1 MPPKS
6 KFTRDEI
13 ISAAIQLVREQGMEA
28 ITARELGARLGSSA
42 RPIFTVFRNM
52 EEVNAEVKKKAR
64 SMYKEYVTEGL
75 KEEPAFR
82 GVGSAYIR
90 FAYEEPKL
98 FQLLFMNEPEKWADL
113 EHILPILDENY
124 EVILQSVQQP
134 YQLEAEMARRL
145 YQHLWIYTH
154 GIATLCATKVCRFKE
169 QEIQTMMTEIFL
181 SLLEKIKRSGT
192 L

>member
-1 MPPKS
+1 MPPRS
-6 KFTRDEI
+6 KFTKDEI
-13 ISAAIQLVREQGMEA
+13 VLAAIQMVREQGMEA

-42 RPIFTVFRNM
+42 RPIFTVFKNM
-52 EEVNAEVKKKAR
+52 EEVNTEVKKKAR
-64 SMYKEYVTEGL
+64 SLYKEYITEGL

-113 EHILPILDENY
+113 EHILPVLDENY
-124 EVILQSVQQP
+124 EAILQSVQQP
-134 YQLEAEMARRL
+134 YRLEREMARKL

-154 GIATLCATKVCRFKE
+154 GIATLCATKVCRFRE
-169 QEIQTMMTEIFL
+169 EEIQTMMTEIFR
-181 SLLEKIKRSGT
+181 SLLERIKRSGT